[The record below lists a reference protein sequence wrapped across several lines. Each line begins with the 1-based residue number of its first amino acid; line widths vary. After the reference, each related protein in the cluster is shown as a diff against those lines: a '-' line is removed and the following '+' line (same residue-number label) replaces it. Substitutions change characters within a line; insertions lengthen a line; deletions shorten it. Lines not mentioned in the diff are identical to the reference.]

1 VTRPG
6 GEGIEPR
13 PAEWPEVE
21 VYTPERIAELLPNNA
36 INERDYL
43 AALEEVSQMD
53 IDPATVPH
61 DPF

>member
-1 VTRPG
+1 
-6 GEGIEPR
+6 
-13 PAEWPEVE
+13 
-21 VYTPERIAELLPNNA
+21 LLPNNA